1 MARYLNKRLLK
12 YLKPFMKR
20 ILLMLICGS
29 AALIAT
35 AQEQENN
42 PKSSVIIKAGL
53 NSANIS
59 ITDDGNVEDAKSLKS
74 FHVGIVGD
82 LYLANV
88 LSFQPGLLLSGK
100 GSKTEAGQPS
110 DPNYYKA
117 TTNPLYLE
125 IPANLVLKF
134 PLAANAKIYAGGGP
148 YLAIG
153 IAGKNKVEGKVAGVA
168 FESKENIEWSNDD
181 PTTLNNE
188 EGAGFGIMR
197 RFDYGLNALAGVG
210 FDKLVIGAGYGLGLA
225 NLQSGTDNSSNDN
238 NKHRVWSFSLGF
250 RF

>member
-1 MARYLNKRLLK
+1 
-12 YLKPFMKR
+12 MKK

-35 AQEQENN
+35 AQEQENA

-53 NSANIS
+53 NSANITV
-59 ITDDGNVEDAKSLKS
+59 TDDGNVEDAKSLKS
-74 FHVGIVGD
+74 FHVGVVGD

-88 LSFQPGLLLSGK
+88 LSFQPGILLTGK
-100 GSKTEAGQPS
+100 GSKTQSGQES
-110 DPNYYKA
+110 DPNFYRA

-134 PLAANAKIYAGGGP
+134 PLASNAKIYAGAGP

-153 IAGKNKVEGKVAGVA
+153 IAGKNKVEGKVAGVE
-168 FESKENIEWSNDD
+168 FESKEDIEWSNDD

-188 EGAGFGIMR
+188 EGAGFGILR
-197 RFDYGLNALAGVG
+197 RFDYGVNALAGVE
-210 FDKLVIGAGYGLGLA
+210 FDKLILGAGYGLGLA
-225 NLQSGTDNSSNDN
+225 KLQSGTDNSSSDN
-238 NKHRVWSFSLGF
+238 NKNRVWSFSLGY

>member
-1 MARYLNKRLLK
+1 
-12 YLKPFMKR
+12 MKKA
-20 ILLMLICGS
+20 LLMLICGS

-35 AQEQENN
+35 AQESD
-42 PKSSVIIKAGL
+42 PKSSVILKAGL
-53 NSANIS
+53 NSANVS
-59 ITDDGNVEDAKSLKS
+59 VTDDGDVEDAKSLKS

-88 LSFQPGLLLSGK
+88 LSFQPGILFTGK
-100 GSKTEAGQPS
+100 GSKTQSGQES
-110 DPNYYKA
+110 DANFYRA
-117 TTNPLYLE
+117 TTNPLYIE

-134 PLAANAKIYAGGGP
+134 PLASNAKIYAGAGP

-153 IAGKNKVEGKVAGVA
+153 IAGKNKVEGKVAGVD
-168 FESKENIEWSNDD
+168 FESKEDIEWSNDD

-197 RFDYGLNALAGVG
+197 RFDYGINALAGVE
-210 FDKLVIGAGYGLGLA
+210 FDKLIIGAGYGLGLA
-225 NLQSGTDNSSNDN
+225 KLQSGTDNSSDDN
-238 NKHRVWSFSLGF
+238 NKNRVWSFSLGY

>member
-1 MARYLNKRLLK
+1 
-12 YLKPFMKR
+12 MKR

-35 AQEQENN
+35 AQEKEVK
-42 PKSSVIIKAGL
+42 KSSVILKGGL

-88 LSFQPGLLLSGK
+88 LSFQPGLLFTGK
-100 GSKTEAGQPS
+100 GSKTEAGQSS
-110 DPNYYKA
+110 DANYYKA

-125 IPANLVLKF
+125 IPANLVFKF
-134 PLAANAKIYAGGGP
+134 PLAANAKIYAGAGP

-153 IAGKNKVEGKVAGVA
+153 IAGKNKVEGKVAGVG

-188 EGAGFGIMR
+188 EGAGFGILR
-197 RFDYGLNALAGVG
+197 RFDYGLNALAGVE
-210 FDKLVIGAGYGLGLA
+210 FDKLIIGAGYGHGLA
-225 NLQSGTDNSSNDN
+225 KLQSGSDNSSNDN
-238 NKHRVWSFSLGF
+238 NKNRVWSFSLGF